1 MVPVVRNLLTKGV
14 MISMSKACQERKW
27 AKTVSNERQGSGTDD
42 NMNLGF
48 KTWFQFQSTN
58 SVSLCTVSY
67 KVILSESYFPQ
78 L

>member
-42 NMNLGF
+42 NMNLRDKLLGF

-58 SVSLCTVSY
+58 SVSLCTVS
-67 KVILSESYFPQ
+67 
-78 L
+78 